1 MKALYNFKLTTPE
14 SRNKNRLTK
23 IYRLKKENRVLSA
36 RRFSCYLKLRSYAQH
51 EVTTIGYANTL
62 QMFMK
67 LSERIG
73 KNGAKVQRLRTL
85 IQQEKARWV
94 KYQLVEHG
102 RIERVIAL
110 IEKGL

>member
-1 MKALYNFKLTTPE
+1 MQDLLNVEQRNTRRLAKIHKLK
-14 SRNKNRLTK
+14 R
-23 IYRLKKENRVLSA
+23 ENRVLSD

-85 IQQEKARWV
+85 IQQEKVR
-94 KYQLVEHG
+94 EG
-102 RIERVIAL
+102 
-110 IEKGL
+110 

>member
-1 MKALYNFKLTTPE
+1 MKALHNFKLTTPE

-23 IYRLKKENRVLSA
+23 IHRLKKENRVLSD

-51 EVTTIGYANTL
+51 EVTTVGYANTL

-85 IQQEKARWV
+85 IQQERAREV
-94 KYQLVEHG
+94 KYQLKENE
-102 RIERVIAL
+102 RMERVIVL
-110 IEKGL
+110 LEKGL

>member
-1 MKALYNFKLTTPE
+1 MKTLYNFKLTTPE

-23 IYRLKKENRVLSA
+23 IRRLKKENRVLSD

-73 KNGAKVQRLRTL
+73 KNGAKLQRLRTL
-85 IQQEKARWV
+85 IQQEKAR
-94 KYQLVEHG
+94 G
-102 RIERVIAL
+102 
-110 IEKGL
+110 G

>member
-1 MKALYNFKLTTPE
+1 MKALQNFKLTTPE

-23 IYRLKKENRVLSA
+23 IHRLKKENRVLSD

-85 IQQEKARWV
+85 IQQEKAREV
-94 KYQLVEHG
+94 KYQ
-102 RIERVIAL
+102 I
-110 IEKGL
+110 